1 MKKNK
6 KLLVIGAGSIGK
18 RQISNFT
25 KYFIIDIAEVRSDR
39 IEEAVKKFKINKIF
53 KDYKKAL
60 KSEKYDAVAITVPPH
75 LHLPIAKLAT
85 KNNVSLFIEKP
96 LGMSSK
102 GWKEVYKTC
111 IKKKLVNYVAYCHRF
126 VPYSIRLK
134 KLIEQKTVGKIYT
147 SHLKWSSYL
156 PDWHKHENYK
166 NFYMSK
172 KEQGGGSLLDDS
184 HGIDLIR
191 YILGEVKN
199 INALVT
205 NISEL
210 EMTSDDSFFATLE
223 MKNKSI
229 VQMSF
234 DLFSRTPRIYLEIT
248 GSKGTIIWDR
258 VEHKIKI
265 YNRKKNSWK
274 IEKYSLSNLLS
285 MYPNQ
290 AKYFYECVVSKRNNF
305 NNIGDALNTQKVID
319 AGFLSSKKK
328 KIVKI

>member
-39 IEEAVKKFKINKIF
+39 ISETVKKFEINKIF

-85 KNNVSLFIEKP
+85 KHNASLFIEKP

-102 GWKEVYKTC
+102 GWKEVHKIC
-111 IKKKLVNYVAYCHRF
+111 SKKRLINYVAYCHRF
-126 VPYSIRLK
+126 APYTVRLK
-134 KLIEQKTVGKIYT
+134 KLINQKTVGRIYS

-191 YILGEVKN
+191 YIIGDVESV
-199 INALVT
+199 NALVT

-210 EMTSDDSFFATLE
+210 KMTSDDSFFATLK

-229 VQMSF
+229 AQISF

-248 GSKGTIIWDR
+248 GSKGTIIWNR
-258 VEHKIKI
+258 VDHTIKI
-265 YNRKKNSWK
+265 YNRKKNNWK
-274 IEKYSLSNLLS
+274 IEKYNINDLMS

-290 AKYFYECVVSKRNNF
+290 AKYFYECILKKRKNF
-305 NNIGDALNTQKVID
+305 NNIIDALNTQKVID
-319 AGFLSSKKK
+319 AGFLSNKKK

>member
-6 KLLVIGAGSIGK
+6 KLLVVGVGSIGK
-18 RQISNFT
+18 RQISNFA
-25 KYFIIDIAEVRSDR
+25 KYFIIDIAELRSDR
-39 IEEAVKKFKINKIF
+39 IKETTKQFKINKIF
-53 KDYKKAL
+53 KDYKEAI
-60 KSEKYDAVAITVPPH
+60 KSEKYDVVAITVPPH
-75 LHLPIAKLAT
+75 LHLPIAKFAV
-85 KNNVSLFIEKP
+85 KHNIGLFIEKP

-126 VPYSIRLK
+126 VPYTIRLK
-134 KLIEQKTVGKIYT
+134 KLISQKIVGKIYS

-191 YILGEVKN
+191 HIIGEVKN
-199 INALVT
+199 ISSLVT
-205 NISEL
+205 NVSEL
-210 EMTSDDSFFATLE
+210 KMTSDDSFFATLQ

-229 VQMSF
+229 TQMSF

-258 VEHKIKI
+258 VDHKIKI
-265 YNRKKNSWK
+265 YNRKKNKWK
-274 IEKYSLSNLLS
+274 IEKYSLKSLLS

-290 AKYFYECVVSKRNNF
+290 AKYFYECIIKKRKNF
-305 NNIGDALNTQKVID
+305 NNINDALNTQKVID

-328 KIVKI
+328 KIIKI

>member
-1 MKKNK
+1 MKKIK

-18 RQISNFT
+18 RQISNFS
-25 KYFIIDIAEVRSDR
+25 KYFIIDIAEVRNDR
-39 IEEAVKKFKINKIF
+39 IKETIEKFKINKIF
-53 KDYKKAL
+53 KDYKKAI
-60 KSEKYDAVAITVPPH
+60 KFERYDAIAITVPPH

-85 KNNVSLFIEKP
+85 KNNISLFIEKP

-102 GWKEVYKTC
+102 GWKDVYKNC
-111 IKKKLVNYVAYCHRF
+111 VKKRLVNYVAYCHRF
-126 VPYSIRLK
+126 APYTIRLK
-134 KLIEQKTVGKIYT
+134 KLIDQKIVGRIYS

-184 HGIDLIR
+184 HGIDLVR
-191 YILGEVKN
+191 YILGEVKS
-199 INALVT
+199 ISSLVT

-210 EMTSDDSFFATLE
+210 KMTSDDSFFATLQ
-223 MKNKSI
+223 MNNKSI

-258 VEHKIKI
+258 VNHEIKI
-265 YNRKKNSWK
+265 YNRENNNWK
-274 IEKYSLSNLLS
+274 TERYNLNNLLS

-290 AKYFYECVVSKRNNF
+290 AKYFYECILKKRKNF
-305 NNIGDALNTQKVID
+305 NNIGDALNTQRVID
-319 AGFLSSKKK
+319 AGFLSSKQK
-328 KIVKI
+328 KIVEI

>member
-39 IEEAVKKFKINKIF
+39 ISETVKKFEINKIF

-85 KNNVSLFIEKP
+85 KHNAGLFIEKP

-102 GWKEVYKTC
+102 GWKEVHKIC
-111 IKKKLVNYVAYCHRF
+111 SKKGLINYVAYCHRF
-126 VPYSIRLK
+126 APYTVRLK
-134 KLIEQKTVGKIYT
+134 KLINQKTVGRIYS

-191 YILGEVKN
+191 HIIGDVESV
-199 INALVT
+199 NALVT

-210 EMTSDDSFFATLE
+210 KMTSDDSFFATLK

-229 VQMSF
+229 AQISF

-248 GSKGTIIWDR
+248 GSKGTIIWNR
-258 VEHKIKI
+258 VDHTIKI
-265 YNRKKNSWK
+265 YNRKKNNWK
-274 IEKYSLSNLLS
+274 IEKYNINDLMS

-290 AKYFYECVVSKRNNF
+290 AKYFYECILKKRKNF
-305 NNIGDALNTQKVID
+305 NNIIDALNTQKVID
-319 AGFLSSKKK
+319 AGFLSNKKK